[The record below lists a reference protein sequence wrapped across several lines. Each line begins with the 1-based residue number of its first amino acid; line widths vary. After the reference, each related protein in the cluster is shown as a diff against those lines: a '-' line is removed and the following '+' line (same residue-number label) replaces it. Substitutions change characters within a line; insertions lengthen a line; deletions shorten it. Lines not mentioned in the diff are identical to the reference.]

1 VVASESGEVGNPGTL
16 GMTKGRVVLPFR
28 FGAADDEQQ
37 GPPLRFSPVGMTLL
51 FGTFSVSAGSRTL
64 SSIDCE
70 YSTHF
75 RVSGV
80 FRLVKSGIS

>member
-1 VVASESGEVGNPGTL
+1 MTILFGKVRNSSSLRYAS
-16 GMTKGRVVLPFR
+16 
-28 FGAADDEQQ
+28 
-37 GPPLRFSPVGMTLL
+37 VGMTIL

-80 FRLVKSGIS
+80 VRLVKSGIS